1 MHLIFAVH
9 TGKASLVSVCRRL
22 MDIAEAKGIS
32 CSMLAP
38 DGIPETED
46 DAVLVAVGGDG
57 NFIRTAQIACRNDL
71 PLFGVNCGRIGFLTE
86 WTEDSFP
93 EALRMLR
100 DGAYSIRKRAMLSVE
115 VNGEHLRDC
124 FNDLLIYKHSF
135 SGVMKIAL
143 EINGQSVGD
152 LFGDGLIA
160 ATSTGATGYSL
171 SAGGPIVADGL
182 EATVITPICAHTLHF
197 RPMVCS
203 MDSVVNVTMDGKG
216 VLAADGDRFRS
227 VSRGDRITV
236 TRSNK
241 VTKLITFRERNLF
254 RLISEKL
261 N

>member
-1 MHLIFAVH
+1 MHLVFAVH

-22 MDIAEAKGIS
+22 TETAEAEGFS
-32 CSMLAP
+32 CSMLRT
-38 DGIPETED
+38 DGIPDRKD

-57 NFIRTAQIACRNDL
+57 NFIRTAQIACRNGL

-86 WTEDSFP
+86 WTEDTFSQ
-93 EALRMLR
+93 ALHMLR
-100 DGAYSIRKRAMLSVE
+100 NGDFSIGERVMLSVA
-115 VNGEHLRDC
+115 VNGEHVRDS

-135 SGVMKIAL
+135 SGVIKIAL
-143 EINGQSVGD
+143 DINGQSVGD
-152 LFGDGLIA
+152 LFGDGLVV

-171 SAGGPIVADGL
+171 SAGGPIIADGL
-182 EATVITPICAHTLHF
+182 ETMVVTPICAHTLHF

-203 MDSVVNVTMDGKG
+203 MDSVLNVTMDGKG
-216 VLAADGDRFRS
+216 VLAADGDRFLT

-236 TRSNK
+236 TRSEA
-241 VTKLITFRERNLF
+241 VTKLMTFRDRNLF